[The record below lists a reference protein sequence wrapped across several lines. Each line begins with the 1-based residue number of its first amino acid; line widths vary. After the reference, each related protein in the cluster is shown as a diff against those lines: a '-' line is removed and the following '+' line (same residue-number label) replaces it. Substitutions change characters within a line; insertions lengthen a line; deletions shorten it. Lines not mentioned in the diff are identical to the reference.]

1 MKKTLFSVLMLAA
14 VAFACTKPEQ
24 QGNENTPGGGT
35 SDAKIELTSGA
46 SVSVPVEG
54 DIVTINFKA
63 TADWTAASDAE
74 WLTLSTKSGKAGDAC
89 SVKGSALKNET
100 NDVRTAKVT
109 ITAGKATAEVTVTQ
123 DQTNALNI
131 AVTDYVVSAE
141 GGEVAVKV
149 SANVDYEV
157 VIPEAV
163 DWVTVSQTKGMTET
177 EIVFVVNETHE
188 YSEEYL
194 ETWTDDSI
202 VREAHITI
210 KSGDLSSAIVIG
222 QKTFTPYFDFT
233 GDWAGL
239 QWSFYD
245 GTPTEIPQ
253 EGADIVIP
261 VETNI
266 GWRCYF
272 SVWSNE
278 QGAMVDSWDV
288 GWAHLSYDVEASE
301 IHLVI
306 DANETYFPREQYLY
320 SECSID
326 GVPDGNFGGLGKFV
340 QPGLVATGAHAAL
353 AWTKI
358 MDDAI
363 VRGNNRLAYKT
374 EGGDALL
381 VSDGTSVHALSPADG
396 AYWKA
401 ITWPGV
407 TPTYICSDEAG
418 HVIVADNLI
427 GEVDNT
433 TWEMISGGEYKMYWA
448 SNINELHEL
457 TLPNSLYGTLGGIRA
472 SGDIATKGS
481 ITGYAGG
488 SNYWFGYDMAEY
500 AAVPNYYGT
509 QNSGPYAGVNGASPT
524 TAAAIALGADLHDGM
539 LYRGYD
545 GKESL
550 YYRKDA
556 YTPAWAVGDQYEAW
570 TLVSDGGSGGN
581 ENQNN
586 MDTIDYNGKKL
597 VAYTQG
603 FHFNYSSNAMIY
615 IMDLTNPAAPETL
628 VTIPSEDYITS
639 EGNAW
644 SGSNSADV
652 MWHATDDALELYV
665 VHSGMNQLAKFVV
678 TF

>member
-1 MKKTLFSVLMLAA
+1 MKKFFLIPALVLAA
-14 VAFACTKPEQ
+14 LWACTPQEQ
-24 QGNENTPGGGT
+24 PGKDNGKTTEDGIT
-35 SDAKIELTSGA
+35 LVSEST
-46 SVSVPVEG
+46 VSVPVDG
-54 DIVTINFKA
+54 DIVTVKFKS
-63 TADWTAASDAE
+63 TADWTAASDAN
-74 WLTLSTKSGKAGDAC
+74 WLTISTASGKAGEDC
-89 SVKGSALKNET
+89 TVKASATKNET
-100 NDVRTAKVT
+100 NDVRIAKVT
-109 ITAGKATAEVTVTQ
+109 ITAGKATAVVTVNQ

-131 AVTDYVVSAE
+131 AVTDYVVPAE

-149 SANVDYEV
+149 SANVEYEA

-163 DWVTVSQTKGMTET
+163 DWVTVKATKGMTDT

-188 YSEEYL
+188 YTDEYL
-194 ETWTDDSI
+194 ETWTDESI

-210 KSGDLSSAIVIG
+210 KSGDLSSAIVIE
-222 QKTFTPYFDFT
+222 QKTYTPYFDFT
-233 GDWAGL
+233 GDWAGI
-239 QWSFYD
+239 QWSFYS
-245 GTPTEIPQ
+245 GTPTDIPQ

-261 VETNI
+261 VDTNI
-266 GWRCYF
+266 DWRCYF
-272 SVWSNE
+272 SVWDNDAA
-278 QGAMVDSWDV
+278 AMVDSWDV
-288 GWAHLSYDVEASE
+288 GWAHLSFDTEKSE

-320 SECSID
+320 SECFID
-326 GVPDGNFGGLGKFV
+326 GVSDGNFGGLGKFV
-340 QPGLVATGAHAAL
+340 QPGLVATGAQATL

-396 AYWKA
+396 TYWKA

-427 GEVDNT
+427 GEVDNS

-448 SNINELHEL
+448 SNINELHEI

-472 SGDIATKGS
+472 SGDIATKGA

-509 QNSGPYAGVNGASPT
+509 QNSGPYAGVNGAAPT
-524 TAAAIALGADLHDGM
+524 TAAAITLGADLHDGM

-556 YTPAWAVGDQYEAW
+556 YTPAWAVGDAYEAW

-586 MDTIDYNGKKL
+586 IDTIVYNGKKL

-615 IMDLTNPAAPETL
+615 ILDLTDPAAPETL
-628 VTIPSEDYITS
+628 VTIPSEDYITAD
-639 EGNAW
+639 GNAW

-665 VHSGMNQLAKFVV
+665 VHSSMNQLAKFDI